1 MFRQMPVILVIIIT
15 TVILLGSFIPKI
27 IAVNLFAISLTIKSA
42 IIFVLPFIIFSL
54 LYKASVTLAKD
65 ASTIILT
72 ILFTVIVSNFLAT
85 TLTQFIGGWIY
96 NFDISIKTP
105 NDQDLLSAEPIINF
119 PTLIPNHIA
128 MFSGI
133 ILGILSTKI
142 APSESLRFA
151 KLLELFVKK
160 LLKVITFLIP
170 IFVIGFII
178 KLQFD
183 GIIMQ
188 IIRDYTTIFAIIGAA
203 QFGYITFLFF
213 ALNKF
218 EFSKSILAIK
228 NMLPATL
235 SGFSTMSSAASMPL
249 TIIGTEKNAKNK
261 DLVHTVVPATVNIHL
276 IGDCIAIP
284 CFAFAIMK
292 NFDIAQPDIVTY
304 FMFSIYF
311 VIAKFSV
318 AAIPGGGIIVML
330 PILEQYLGFNSNM
343 LSLITALYIL
353 FDPIITS
360 ANVLG
365 NGAFA
370 KIIDILTPNTA
381 TEKEVAL

>member
-1 MFRQMPVILVIIIT
+1 MPIILGIIIAI
-15 TVILLGSFIPKI
+15 VISLGSFIPKT
-27 IAVNLFAISLTIKSA
+27 IAANLFAISLTIKSA

-72 ILFTVIVSNFLAT
+72 ILFAVIISNFIVT
-85 TLTQFIGGWIY
+85 TLTQFIGSWIY
-96 NFDISIKTP
+96 NFDISIKMP
-105 NDQDLLSAEPIINF
+105 NDQELLRAEPLVNF

-133 ILGILSTKI
+133 ILGILSAKI
-142 APSESLRFA
+142 APIESSAFA
-151 KLLELFVKK
+151 KLLELLVKK
-160 LLKVITFLIP
+160 LLKIITFLIP
-170 IFVIGFII
+170 VFVIGFVI

-188 IIRDYTTIFAIIGAA
+188 IIKDYTAIFAIIGAA

-218 EFSKSILAIK
+218 KFSKSILAIK

-284 CFAFAIMK
+284 CFAFAILK
-292 NFDIAQPDIVTY
+292 NFDIAQPDVATY

-370 KIIDILTPNTA
+370 KIIDIITPNTA
-381 TEKEVAL
+381 AEKEVAF

>member
-1 MFRQMPVILVIIIT
+1 MPVILAIIIA
-15 TVILLGSFIPKI
+15 IIISLGSFIPKI
-27 IAVNLFAISLTIKSA
+27 IAVNLFAISLTIKST

-72 ILFTVIVSNFLAT
+72 ILLTVIISNFVAT
-85 TLTQFIGGWIY
+85 TLTQFMGSWIY
-96 NFDISIKTP
+96 NFDISIKMP
-105 NDQDLLSAEPIINF
+105 NEKDLLHAESFISF
-119 PTLIPNHIA
+119 PTFISNHIA

-133 ILGILSTKI
+133 ILGILSAKI
-142 APSESLRFA
+142 APNESLHFA
-151 KLLELFVKK
+151 KILELLVKN
-160 LLKVITFLIP
+160 LLKLITFLIP
-170 IFVIGFII
+170 IFVMGFAV

-188 IIRDYTTIFAIIGAA
+188 IIKDYTSIFAIIGAA
-203 QFGYITFLFF
+203 QFGYIIFLFF

-218 EFSKSILAIK
+218 KFSKSILSIK
-228 NMLPATL
+228 NMLPAAL

-249 TIIGTEKNAKNK
+249 TIIGTEKNARNK

-292 NFDIAQPDIVTY
+292 NFDIAQPDIFTY
-304 FMFSIYF
+304 FMFTIYF

-370 KIIDILTPNTA
+370 KIIDIITPKTA
-381 TEKEVAL
+381 EEKEDEF

>member
-1 MFRQMPVILVIIIT
+1 MFRQMPVILAILIAIIIS
-15 TVILLGSFIPKI
+15 LGSFIPKI
-27 IAVNLFAISLTIKSA
+27 IAVNLFAISLTIKSV

-54 LYKASVTLAKD
+54 LYKASVSLAKD
-65 ASTIILT
+65 ASTIILI
-72 ILFTVIVSNFLAT
+72 ILSTVIISNFIAT
-85 TLTQFIGGWIY
+85 TLTQFIGSWIY
-96 NFDISIKTP
+96 NFDISIEMP
-105 NDQDLLSAEPIINF
+105 NDKDLLHAESFINF
-119 PTLIPNHIA
+119 PTLISNHIA

-133 ILGILSTKI
+133 ILGILSAKI
-142 APSESLRFA
+142 APNESLRFA
-151 KLLELFVKK
+151 KFLESLVKS

-170 IFVIGFII
+170 IFVTGFVV

-188 IIRDYTTIFAIIGAA
+188 IIKDYTSIFAIVGAA
-203 QFGYITFLFF
+203 QFGYIMFLFF
-213 ALNKF
+213 ILNKF
-218 EFSKSILAIK
+218 KFSKTIRSIR
-228 NMLPATL
+228 NMLPAAL

-284 CFAFAIMK
+284 CFAFAILK
-292 NFDIAQPDIVTY
+292 NFDIAQPDIITY
-304 FMFSIYF
+304 FMFTIYF

-370 KIIDILTPNTA
+370 KIIDIITPKT
-381 TEKEVAL
+381 TEEKE

>member
-1 MFRQMPVILVIIIT
+1 MFRQMPIILGIIILLVIT
-15 TVILLGSFIPKI
+15 LGNFIPKI
-27 IAVNLFAISLTIKSA
+27 IAINLFAISLTIKSA

-54 LYKASVTLAKD
+54 LYKAAVTLAKD

-72 ILFTVIVSNFLAT
+72 ILFTVIISNFIAT
-85 TLTQFIGGWIY
+85 TLTQFIGNWIY

-105 NDQDLLSAEPIINF
+105 NDQDLLRAEPIINF

-142 APSESLRFA
+142 APIESLRFA
-151 KLLELFVKK
+151 KLLELLVKK

-170 IFVIGFII
+170 VFIVGFVV

-188 IIRDYTTIFAIIGAA
+188 IIKDYTTIFVIIGAA

-213 ALNKF
+213 VLNKF
-218 EFSKSILAIK
+218 NFTKSIHAIK
-228 NMLPATL
+228 NMLPAAL

-284 CFAFAIMK
+284 CFAFAILK
-292 NFDIAQPDIVTY
+292 NFDIAQPDITTY
-304 FMFSIYF
+304 FMFSVYF

-330 PILEQYLGFNSNM
+330 PILEQYLGFNSDM

-370 KIIDILTPNTA
+370 KIIDIITPNIA
-381 TEKEVAL
+381 MEKEVAL